1 MTRERVMT
9 MRRWIMVLAL
19 LFLAG
24 CKTVPTADTMP
35 PAAPQPV
42 VEAPDSI
49 GEAIG
54 EANDVDSVIDPATE
68 QELDN
73 LDEVLG
79 RI

>member
-24 CKTVPTADTMP
+24 CKTAPSADTVP
-35 PAAPQPV
+35 PAVPQPA

-73 LDEVLG
+73 LDGVLG